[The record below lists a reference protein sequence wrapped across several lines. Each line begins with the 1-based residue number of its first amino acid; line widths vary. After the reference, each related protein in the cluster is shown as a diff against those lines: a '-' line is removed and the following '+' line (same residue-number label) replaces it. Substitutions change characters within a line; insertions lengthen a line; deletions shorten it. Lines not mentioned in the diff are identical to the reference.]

1 MVHRLTGSKETLKQL
16 HQAGV
21 GISYNDVRM
30 LNNVF
35 AKSVKMDHKHILP
48 PGFIYGKT
56 IHVTFD
62 TSDGKQQMRT
72 STDTSHNRTGT
83 VFQITTPVEKTSKRG
98 NF

>member
-35 AKSVKMDHKHILP
+35 AKSVKMDHKHSLP
-48 PGFIYGKT
+48 PGFI
-56 IHVTFD
+56 
-62 TSDGKQQMRT
+62 
-72 STDTSHNRTGT
+72 
-83 VFQITTPVEKTSKRG
+83 
-98 NF
+98 